1 MLASLFL
8 RKQLKEGHVTL
19 VAVTQ
24 LVLGY
29 GYTILVLVHQGTI
42 LSPVSLAFLGLVVE
56 AGILFDRKGIL
67 FASAAGI
74 LAVLGVV
81 LAESLGLIQAPD
93 SNGSIFQWITFA
105 LGLAAIGGLLIYSY
119 DVTSQAFQQLHSEV
133 SERERIANDLRKLSQ
148 AVEQSPTSIVITDLQ
163 GTITY
168 VNPRFTQVTGY
179 SFEEAVGKNPRILKT
194 GLTPKNT
201 HESMWATLK
210 AGKEWRGEFVNRKR
224 DGTIYYESATIAP
237 IASPAGVIT
246 HYVAVKEDI
255 TERKRLESELRIT
268 DLRMRSL
275 FEQTHDAVFIMD
287 LAGRFLDANLHA
299 LEILGYE
306 RAEIFQLS
314 LIDISAEPEKTTL
327 VISRLVAGEIIP
339 LYERRFRKKSGQV
352 FPGEVNIELVKDEGK
367 EPLHIQCN
375 IRDISRRKQ
384 AEDALNNANELLR
397 QRVAEVEALH
407 EEVREQSLH
416 DPLTGLYNRRYLAD
430 TLNREVT
437 RAENDHAEVSLILAD
452 IDFFKVINDTYGH
465 AVGDQF
471 LVEISRNLT
480 NCARKSDFI
489 CRFGGEEFL
498 LILPSTGREAALK
511 RAEQMRQHCAKIALP
526 YEGQNLHVTVSFG
539 VATYPRHAAT
549 AEELIVRA
557 DKALYLSKH
566 AGRNRVTTSDEVKV
580 AQNDQ
585 ASETEAIG

>member
-1 MLASLFL
+1 
-8 RKQLKEGHVTL
+8 
-19 VAVTQ
+19 
-24 LVLGY
+24 
-29 GYTILVLVHQGTI
+29 
-42 LSPVSLAFLGLVVE
+42 
-56 AGILFDRKGIL
+56 
-67 FASAAGI
+67 
-74 LAVLGVV
+74 
-81 LAESLGLIQAPD
+81 
-93 SNGSIFQWITFA
+93 
-105 LGLAAIGGLLIYSY
+105 
-119 DVTSQAFQQLHSEV
+119 
-133 SERERIANDLRKLSQ
+133 
-148 AVEQSPTSIVITDLQ
+148 
-163 GTITY
+163 
-168 VNPRFTQVTGY
+168 
-179 SFEEAVGKNPRILKT
+179 
-194 GLTPKNT
+194 
-201 HESMWATLK
+201 MWATLK
-210 AGKEWRGEFVNRKR
+210 AGKEWQGEFINRKR

-237 IASPAGVIT
+237 IANPAGVIT

-255 TERKRLESELRIT
+255 TERKRLESELRTT

-287 LAGRFLDANLHA
+287 LTGQFLDANLHA
-299 LEILGYE
+299 LEILGYQ
-306 RAEIFQLS
+306 RAEILQLS
-314 LIDISAEPEKTTL
+314 LLDISAEPEKTAL

-384 AEDALNNANELLR
+384 AEDALNHANELLR

-437 RAENDHAEVSLILAD
+437 RAENDHVEVSLILAD

-480 NCARKSDFI
+480 QCARKSDFI

-498 LILPSTGREAALK
+498 LILPSTGREAAMK
-511 RAEQMRQHCAKIALP
+511 RAEQMRQHCAKIDLP
-526 YEGQNLHVTVSFG
+526 YDGQNLHVTVSFG

-557 DKALYLSKH
+557 DKAMYLSKH
-566 AGRNRVTTSDEVKV
+566 TGRNRVTASDDVKV

-585 ASETEAIG
+585 AAVSKEPG